1 MLTPTL
7 RVPAQHRAWTGTPRR
22 AITLQHRLGGS
33 PERGL
38 PGTQWQQAQW
48 PLGSLCPRLSSGGAL
63 RLQCGDSLSL
73 HPCHALLGPPAG
85 GGAGE
90 KTALEEG
97 KKKRLINVTFFLAAA
112 SFAALPRKTL
122 ITTLRPSGCRLSL
135 PGLIE
140 LPALH
145 KVLGIA
151 FAALSNGS

>member
-1 MLTPTL
+1 MQKLLMCFP
-7 RVPAQHRAWTGTPRR
+7 VSNCKGFGAKADPHPPGPCPAKGLDWNPQASNHPPAPPRR
-22 AITLQHRLGGS
+22 EPGGGG
-33 PERGL
+33 GL

-97 KKKRLINVTFFLAAA
+97 KKKAYQRNILLGGCVLCCSAPQNFNYYVEAEWLQVVIA
-112 SFAALPRKTL
+112 
-122 ITTLRPSGCRLSL
+122 RPD
-135 PGLIE
+135 
-140 LPALH
+140 
-145 KVLGIA
+145 
-151 FAALSNGS
+151 